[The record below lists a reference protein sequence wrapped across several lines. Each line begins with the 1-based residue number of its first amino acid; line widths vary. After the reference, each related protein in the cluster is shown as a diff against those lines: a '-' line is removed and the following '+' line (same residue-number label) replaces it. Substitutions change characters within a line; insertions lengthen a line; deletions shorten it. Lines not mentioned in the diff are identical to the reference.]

1 MGRFSEMRLRLI
13 AFAIGYGG
21 QWPWWEIL
29 VSRRKKLGGTSLDRW
44 CHVST
49 LHFEGNIEKHACF
62 QFVSAGG
69 CSWYGIDMRGGFRGI
84 AIRDSGD
91 AKPLVGG

>member
-1 MGRFSEMRLRLI
+1 MERQFKPALPAEAGVGRADSSEEVTTNRKTPMGRFSEVRLRPM

-44 CHVST
+44 CRVST
-49 LHFEGNIEKHACF
+49 LRCERHIEKT
-62 QFVSAGG
+62 
-69 CSWYGIDMRGGFRGI
+69 
-84 AIRDSGD
+84 
-91 AKPLVGG
+91 